1 MIVAKRN
8 LLVRWAVSSVIAT
21 GLTLGVAHAMTK
33 NRDYDAG
40 KVYSQTQLIALF
52 KTTCLAHFPD
62 AAAVARAAE
71 QQGFR
76 KSHEDQWSIGN
87 TSVNVLVTTTGK
99 RKLCIVDGRAV
110 PVEGLA
116 QRLAQEIGAYQPTK
130 LKVGANGRRLTGR
143 LVVNGAKVDLKSASS
158 GSAGSPFL
166 STTISIE
173 TR

>member
-1 MIVAKRN
+1 MAKRN
-8 LLVRWAVSSVIAT
+8 LRIRWTISVVIAVS
-21 GLTLGVAHAMTK
+21 LTLGVAHAMTK
-33 NRDYDAG
+33 NRDYDPA
-40 KVYSQTQLIALF
+40 KVYSQSQLIALF
-52 KTTCLAHFPD
+52 KATCLAHFPD

-71 QQGFR
+71 KQGFR
-76 KSHEDQWSIGN
+76 KSYDDQWSIGN
-87 TSVNVLVTTTGK
+87 TSVNVLVDTSSK

-116 QRLAQEIGAYQPTK
+116 QRLAQDIGAYQPGK
-130 LKVGANGRRLTGR
+130 LRIGANGRRLTGR
-143 LVVNGAKVDLKSASS
+143 LVVNGTKVDLKSASS